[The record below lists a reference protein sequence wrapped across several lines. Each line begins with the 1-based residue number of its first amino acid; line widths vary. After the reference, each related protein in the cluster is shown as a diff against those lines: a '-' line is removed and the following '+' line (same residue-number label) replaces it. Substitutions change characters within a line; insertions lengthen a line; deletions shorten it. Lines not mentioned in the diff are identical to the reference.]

1 MNAGTVTLSTFEDC
15 RYRIGREDAPELKA
29 RGVIQVTAQ
38 PDTDSAEL
46 RIELVGTRKHQR
58 VTVVMPLKGADVD
71 AVIRQMQAARDILA
85 HGGGHAA

>member
-1 MNAGTVTLSTFEDC
+1 MNAGTVTLSTFEGC
-15 RYRIGREDAPELKA
+15 TYRIGRDDAPDLKA

-38 PDTDSAEL
+38 PETNSAEL
-46 RIELVGTRKHQR
+46 RVELTGARKHQR
-58 VTVVMPLKGADVD
+58 VTTVVPMSAADVD